1 MAVTQSNNF
10 LASLN
15 DRTRRISQKGMM
27 PKRMDR
33 PATPLHGFKFTVE
46 NPKNPVIQMFI
57 DWEAANSGK
66 SPMSA

>member
-10 LASLN
+10 RASLN
-15 DRTRRISQKGMM
+15 DRTRKIFQKG
-27 PKRMDR
+27 KRMDR
-33 PATPLHGFKFTVE
+33 PATPLHGFKFVVE
-46 NPKNPVIQMFI
+46 NPENPVIKMFL